1 MSSRTDASHRLLVLT
16 FHAVSDAV
24 QGPVGVGRETFRM
37 QMQALADAGY
47 RSLRLAEFI
56 GWHGGADPGGPAVL
70 ITFDDAY
77 CDFADNA
84 VPILRQFGFS
94 AVNFVPSAL
103 VGGTARWNG
112 AMRPARGIMS
122 WPELRDLGASG
133 MEFGAHGR
141 THRDLTQLE
150 PKEREREIAGSR
162 AELADGLGTEV
173 TSFAAPYGAVNG
185 AVIDTTRRYYRAAFG
200 VRLARAARSDDP
212 FDIPRID
219 MHYFRS
225 ERAWRGLLQG
235 RIAYLTARVAGRKVR
250 ASLFERVP
258 A

>member
-1 MSSRTDASHRLLVLT
+1 MSSRTDASDRLLVPT
-16 FHAVSDAV
+16 FHAISDAV
-24 QGPVGVGRETFRM
+24 EGPVGIAPETFRM
-37 QMQALADAGY
+37 QMRALAEAGY

-56 GWHGGADPGGPAVL
+56 EWHGGAYAGGPCVL

-84 VPILRQFGFS
+84 VPILCEFGFS

-103 VGGTARWNG
+103 VGGVARWNG
-112 AMRPARGIMS
+112 ALRPARGILS
-122 WPELRDLGASG
+122 WSDLRDLSASG

-162 AELADGLGTEV
+162 AELADGLGAEV
-173 TSFAAPYGAVNG
+173 TSFAAPYGAVNE
-185 AVIDTTRRYYRAAFG
+185 AVIDTTRRYFRTAFG
-200 VRLARAARSDDP
+200 VRLARAARSDDR

-235 RIAYLTARVAGRKVR
+235 RLAYLTARAAGRKVR